1 MRRTRNLLLANATA
15 LALIL
20 AAIGIYGV
28 MVHVAAERT
37 REIGLRVALGARS
50 ADLLKMVVGEAMKM
64 VLAGAA
70 VGLALAFVIV
80 RAMSGLLFGVSA
92 RDPLTFA
99 AVSAVLGIVAL
110 AASYLPARR
119 AAMADPMKALR
130 G

>member
-1 MRRTRNLLLANATA
+1 
-15 LALIL
+15 
-20 AAIGIYGV
+20 
-28 MVHVAAERT
+28 
-37 REIGLRVALGARS
+37 
-50 ADLLKMVVGEAMKM
+50 MKM

-80 RAMSGLLFGVSA
+80 RAMNGLLFGVSA